1 MIPPPVCRC
10 RSTANL
16 RYRKLPPRNRL
27 AGRKDFCAPRSPFL
41 LFPSSLSLFSFL
53 RRSLRFDTF
62 IARTTLK
69 IIPFRVIPVFYARR
83 KNTILS
89 NIVFPSENSSSDSRK
104 ISRAKNLF
112 HAKFLIFVVTRDG
125 VDSSSR
131 INFQK

>member
-1 MIPPPVCRC
+1 M
-10 RSTANL
+10 RS
-16 RYRKLPPRNRL
+16 
-27 AGRKDFCAPRSPFL
+27 SVS
-41 LFPSSLSLFSFL
+41 FPSFPLLSLFFL
-53 RRSLRFDTF
+53 FSVDRCVSIRS
-62 IARTTLK
+62 ARTTLK

-89 NIVFPSENSSSDSRK
+89 NIVFPSENSSDSHK

-125 VDSSSR
+125 VDSSSH

>member
-1 MIPPPVCRC
+1 M
-10 RSTANL
+10 RS
-16 RYRKLPPRNRL
+16 
-27 AGRKDFCAPRSPFL
+27 SVS
-41 LFPSSLSLFSFL
+41 FPSFPLLSLFFL
-53 RRSLRFDTF
+53 FSVDRCVSIRS
-62 IARTTLK
+62 ARTTMK
-69 IIPFRVIPVFYARR
+69 FIPFRVIHVFYARR